1 MAYVLQRDHPD
12 EPVAVKVIGREAG
25 EKWKNM
31 SVAEKEPY
39 ETLSNASKAE
49 YARMKQLT
57 PAERIMVL
65 AAQAMH
71 HPVRALSYTKS
82 FMLLLC
88 TCYSNHIMFSYD
100 YISFICHILGVRH
113 GVSSSSHASSSQ
125 GSIACQSHL
134 SVIVFLFYTFRA
146 LMLHHAVGSSSHASL
161 SKGSTACKSHNVTH
175 ISRVET
181 AS

>member
-1 MAYVLQRDHPD
+1 MVRALITACWLQRDHPD

-71 HPVRALSYTKS
+71 HPVSAL
-82 FMLLLC
+82 
-88 TCYSNHIMFSYD
+88 
-100 YISFICHILGVRH
+100 
-113 GVSSSSHASSSQ
+113 
-125 GSIACQSHL
+125 
-134 SVIVFLFYTFRA
+134 
-146 LMLHHAVGSSSHASL
+146 
-161 SKGSTACKSHNVTH
+161 H
-175 ISRVET
+175 ISHPRCCCWPLMACT
-181 AS
+181 TLHSAH

>member
-1 MAYVLQRDHPD
+1 MSITVMCQNSNASNSDKSVCQTNRDMCLLQRDHPD

-71 HPVRALSYTKS
+71 HPVR
-82 FMLLLC
+82 LLTLAEPI
-88 TCYSNHIMFSYD
+88 YH
-100 YISFICHILGVRH
+100 
-113 GVSSSSHASSSQ
+113 
-125 GSIACQSHL
+125 
-134 SVIVFLFYTFRA
+134 
-146 LMLHHAVGSSSHASL
+146 
-161 SKGSTACKSHNVTH
+161 
-175 ISRVET
+175 
-181 AS
+181 